1 MATTFS
7 MSATLKTNLAVYD
20 FTSGSLHSFIQI
32 RDDV

>member
-7 MSATLKTNLAVYD
+7 TSATLKKKLAVYD
-20 FTSGSLHSFIQI
+20 CISGSLHSFIQI